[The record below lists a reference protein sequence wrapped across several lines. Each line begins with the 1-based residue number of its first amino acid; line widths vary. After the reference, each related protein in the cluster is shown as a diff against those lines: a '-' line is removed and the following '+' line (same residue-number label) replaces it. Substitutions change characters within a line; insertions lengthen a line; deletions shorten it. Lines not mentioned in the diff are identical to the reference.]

1 MLQYRLKGFYILTG
15 HFKLDYSVIDSD
27 KLSLIKNECLQSRPR
42 WTYTYLISYCNASG
56 QMLKRI
62 LRYSQTTMSEVL
74 LDIFYNLIQKVLI
87 LEILLKGKHLRNLC
101 FSQKKCKILSI

>member
-1 MLQYRLKGFYILTG
+1 MIQYRLKGFYILTG
-15 HFKLDYSVIDSD
+15 HFKLDYSVIDLD
-27 KLSLIKNECLQSRPR
+27 QFTLIKNECLRSSQR
-42 WTYTYLISYCNASG
+42 WTYTHLISYCNASG

-101 FSQKKCKILSI
+101 FSQKKM